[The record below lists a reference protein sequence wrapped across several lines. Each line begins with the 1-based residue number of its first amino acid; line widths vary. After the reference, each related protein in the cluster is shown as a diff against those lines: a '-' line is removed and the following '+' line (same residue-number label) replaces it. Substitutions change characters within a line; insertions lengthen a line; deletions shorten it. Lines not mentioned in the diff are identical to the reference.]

1 MDNQNKNCQLFLMQI
16 HKKQIPNHFFLKYI
30 LNLLE
35 ELLPY
40 SLIKKLL
47 LNKIFQNIYFLK
59 QMHNEGMTILLNT
72 INKTGE
78 LSLT

>member
-1 MDNQNKNCQLFLMQI
+1 MQI
-16 HKKQIPNHFFLKYI
+16 HKKQMPNNLFLKYI

-47 LNKIFQNIYFLK
+47 LNKIFQNICFLK